1 MFCWSNF
8 GYPIKQIDKKP
19 APCNDQS
26 DKLIFGDE
34 STTMENMVFGR
45 ACKEEMPRIIAMQ
58 ADIFS
63 GEQGIPSEDI
73 DAFMAKGPIC
83 WRAGSDGK
91 LYAAAAA
98 WKENDEIHWG
108 RFGVF
113 PAARGLHIGT
123 GLIRSSFAE
132 MLHEG
137 VVKLY
142 MDARDA
148 AVKIVCGMGSRIAGG
163 PYESYEG
170 NVPPVVLTKDDLT
183 KT

>member
-1 MFCWSNF
+1 
-8 GYPIKQIDKKP
+8 
-19 APCNDQS
+19 
-26 DKLIFGDE
+26 
-34 STTMENMVFGR
+34 
-45 ACKEEMPRIIAMQ
+45 MPRIIAMQ
-58 ADIFS
+58 ADVFS

-113 PAARGLHIGT
+113 PAARGLYIGT

-137 VVKLY
+137 VDKIY

-148 AVKIVCGMGSRIAGG
+148 G
-163 PYESYEG
+163 
-170 NVPPVVLTKDDLT
+170 
-183 KT
+183 